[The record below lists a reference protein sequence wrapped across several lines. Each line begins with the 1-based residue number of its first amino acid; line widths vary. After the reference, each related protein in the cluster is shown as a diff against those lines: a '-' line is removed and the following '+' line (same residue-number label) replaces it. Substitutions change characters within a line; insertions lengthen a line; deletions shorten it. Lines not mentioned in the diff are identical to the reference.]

1 MIDIASGEAEDRQPT
16 PEEQGTDRAAIFVR
30 IHKKLRTT
38 PAMAA
43 GVTER
48 LWECERIGNLG
59 NGRPKEGSMTW
70 HTVLSGKEECRKNGA
85 WDLTICQ
92 SKERAL
98 DQAHAL
104 LRYGYIVYA
113 IQAGG
118 KTIMDEQQIRK
129 EFPLTHSK

>member
-1 MIDIASGEAEDRQPT
+1 
-16 PEEQGTDRAAIFVR
+16 
-30 IHKKLRTT
+30 
-38 PAMAA
+38 
-43 GVTER
+43 
-48 LWECERIGNLG
+48 
-59 NGRPKEGSMTW
+59 MTW

-118 KTIMDEQQIRK
+118 KTIMDEEQIRK
-129 EFPLTHSK
+129 QFPLTHQGNTRR

>member
-1 MIDIASGEAEDRQPT
+1 
-16 PEEQGTDRAAIFVR
+16 
-30 IHKKLRTT
+30 
-38 PAMAA
+38 
-43 GVTER
+43 
-48 LWECERIGNLG
+48 
-59 NGRPKEGSMTW
+59 MTW

-118 KTIMDEQQIRK
+118 KTIMDEEQIRK
-129 EFPLTHSK
+129 VFPLTQSNSPLPILEKPTSFASFAAGIRNSGV

>member
-1 MIDIASGEAEDRQPT
+1 
-16 PEEQGTDRAAIFVR
+16 
-30 IHKKLRTT
+30 
-38 PAMAA
+38 
-43 GVTER
+43 
-48 LWECERIGNLG
+48 
-59 NGRPKEGSMTW
+59 MTW

-98 DQAHAL
+98 DEAHAL

-118 KTIMDEQQIRK
+118 KT
-129 EFPLTHSK
+129 